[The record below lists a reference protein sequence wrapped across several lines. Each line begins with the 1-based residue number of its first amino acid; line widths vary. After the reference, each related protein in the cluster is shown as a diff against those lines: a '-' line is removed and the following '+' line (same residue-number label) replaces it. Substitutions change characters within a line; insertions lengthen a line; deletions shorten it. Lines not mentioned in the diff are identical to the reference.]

1 MKYLL
6 IFCLA
11 VFSFSACQNTASKT
25 DQTTTEEPTDSGESQ
40 DDPDLVAIT
49 DVIHNFYQW
58 YEDAQEKLKDIKI
71 VNYGGKHLTLNKAN
85 VDAYFDKIFK
95 SGFISKEYIEG
106 EKAYLSK
113 WEAEW
118 QKEVY
123 EDGDAPTGL
132 DADRFFCAQDYDIKF
147 WTTAPVGAEGLG
159 TETVKATMSGDEG
172 GSPREQKFELKKEN
186 GKWMITKIE
195 CAMDAAE

>member
-58 YEDAQEKLKDIKI
+58 YEDAQGTLKDIKI

-95 SGFISKEYIEG
+95 SGFISKEYVES

-118 QKEVY
+118 HLLFAGQNTQLE
-123 EDGDAPTGL
+123 EA
-132 DADRFFCAQDYDIKF
+132 F
-147 WTTAPVGAEGLG
+147 
-159 TETVKATMSGDEG
+159 TE
-172 GSPREQKFELKKEN
+172 
-186 GKWMITKIE
+186 
-195 CAMDAAE
+195 AA